1 MDQTLRLAADR
12 VKAWH
17 LERFLAHVEPPEPTM
32 PPPQPLTPERVAPIS
47 DPPEKPDD
55 DDPDA
60 DPTPSRGLTGDP
72 ALPMHPLQA

>member
-32 PPPQPLTPERVAPIS
+32 PPPQPPTPERVAPII
-47 DPPEKPDD
+47 DPPAKPDT
-55 DDPDA
+55 DPEA
-60 DPTPSRGLTGDP
+60 DRSPPRGMRGEPVLQQPT
-72 ALPMHPLQA
+72 LQA